1 MNDTIVKYETISE
14 LKSLVEELSDYA
26 NAIDN
31 DYLKNKLINIKN
43 LLR

>member
-1 MNDTIVKYETISE
+1 MNETIIKTTTISE
-14 LKSLVEELSDYA
+14 LKSLVQELSDYA

-31 DYLKNKLINIKN
+31 DYLKNKLTNIKN